1 MNENKIQHEV
11 VKWFSQKYPQ
21 YRGLLFE
28 VNNNPANV
36 KHALKRRAM
45 GMISGVSD
53 LIFIIPRTGKVAGI
67 EVKAP
72 QSVHSKQ
79 HIENQ
84 MEWGRGVVGNRG
96 FYLMQSDVNSIM
108 NFIECLIIGDFNKA
122 RLICDYANSNIKN
135 QMNKKTIKF

>member
-67 EVKAP
+67 EIKAP
-72 QSVHSKQ
+72 GSVHSKT

-84 MEWGRGVVGNRG
+84 MEWGDSLTRNTA
-96 FYLMQSDVNSIM
+96 FYLIGNNTNSIM